1 MSKAEIR
8 HAGTNEV
15 SDSAQI
21 MGTLSSDIQNL
32 LTLLVYITVIMVNM
46 KESWNQFRN
55 RKQEADLAISKNTL
69 TSQIDP

>member
-1 MSKAEIR
+1 MSIR

-15 SDSAQI
+15 SDSTQI
-21 MGTLSSDIQNL
+21 MGTLSSDTQNL

-55 RKQEADLAISKNTL
+55 RKQEADLAISKNTP
-69 TSQIDP
+69 TSQTDP